1 MKSYC
6 YSFISVVALMALGL
20 SLTDCQPVPA
30 AGSVAP
36 SVTSALAP
44 NDSAAKIVF
53 AKYRFG
59 FFRRVRQNR
68 EASVAAGRDR
78 P

>member
-6 YSFISVVALMALGL
+6 YSFISVVALTALGL

-30 AGSVAP
+30 AGSAAP
-36 SVTSALAP
+36 SATSAPAP
-44 NDSAAKIVF
+44 NDSAAKLVI

-59 FFRRVRQNR
+59 FFQRMRQNR
-68 EASVAAGRDR
+68 EASDAAGRDR